1 MCAIDITAE
10 QRKTVLALLARH
22 LPNTTAWVYG
32 SRVKWT
38 ARPQSDLDLVV
49 FAKPEQERRV
59 SDLREAFEESN
70 LPFRVGLFVWDTVPE
85 QFRKTIESEHV
96 VLVEREELRVGSEWV
111 HCTLADACSA
121 INYGLTASASND
133 AAGPKFLR
141 ITDIVSGQLDWN
153 TVPHVVADKDSI
165 AKYRLYDGDIVI
177 ARTGASTGTSL
188 YIKTPPR
195 AVFASY
201 LVRLQAKPDFNAR
214 FLAYY
219 LKSKEF
225 GEFIRGVLGD
235 KSAQPNASASTMTA
249 VPLSAP
255 RDRTE
260 QRAIA
265 HVLGTLDD
273 KIELNR
279 RMNQTLEAMAQALF
293 KSWFADFD
301 PVRAK
306 ATLKHHDTNHSPLE
320 GESARGRSP
329 QSSRWGEIKRSYT
342 PQTLEKA
349 RTLRQDHTD
358 PEELLW
364 HYLRNKQLDGYKFR
378 RQQPIGP
385 YVVDFA
391 CMSRKLVIELDDGQ
405 HAEQHNYDK
414 KRDNYLRGK
423 GYRILRF
430 WNDEVFQNC
439 MDVLEAV
446 YQALVGPPPHQPSSD
461 GSASATPP
469 QGGSDWSVER
479 ARAYLD
485 RMDPNIAVLFPDSFM
500 DSELGPIPDGWEV
513 KALADLCYKPEYGY
527 TASAKDE
534 PVGPKFLR
542 ITDINKK
549 AWVEWESVPHCEITG
564 ENFDKYRLYES
575 DILIARMA
583 DPGHGCMIEEE
594 RQAVF
599 ASYLIRFR
607 PVQGRYA
614 RLLQYWL
621 RSDAYWELVGER
633 GAGTTRVS
641 LNAKV
646 LSEFPLA
653 VSSGPI
659 MDTFGKQVGS
669 LRAHVVANVEESR
682 TLAVL
687 RDALLPKL
695 ISGEVRVEDG
705 RRGVRGMIQ

>member
-38 ARPQSDLDLVV
+38 SRPESDLDLVV

-70 LPFRVGLFVWDTVPE
+70 LPFRVDLFVWDTVPE
-85 QFRKTIESEHV
+85 QFRKTIEAERV

-279 RMNQTLEAMAQALF
+279 RMNQTLEEMARALF
-293 KSWFADFD
+293 KSWFVDFD

-306 ATLKHHDTNHSPLE
+306 ATLKHHHT
-320 GESARGRSP
+320 
-329 QSSRWGEIKRSYT
+329 
-342 PQTLEKA
+342 TL
-349 RTLRQDHTD
+349 
-358 PEELLW
+358 
-364 HYLRNKQLDGYKFR
+364 
-378 RQQPIGP
+378 
-385 YVVDFA
+385 
-391 CMSRKLVIELDDGQ
+391 
-405 HAEQHNYDK
+405 
-414 KRDNYLRGK
+414 
-423 GYRILRF
+423 
-430 WNDEVFQNC
+430 
-439 MDVLEAV
+439 
-446 YQALVGPPPHQPSSD
+446 
-461 GSASATPP
+461 P

-485 RMDPNIAVLFPDSFM
+485 SMDPNIAALFPDSFV
-500 DSELGPIPDGWEV
+500 DSELGPIPEGWEV
-513 KALADLCYKPEYGY
+513 NRLGNLCKKPEYGY
-527 TASAKDE
+527 TASAKNE
-534 PVGPKFLR
+534 TVGPKFLR

-549 AWVEWESVPHCEITG
+549 AWLEWESVPYCEISG
-564 ENFDKYRLYES
+564 DDFHKYRLIEG

-583 DPGHGCMIEEE
+583 DPGHGCVIEEGQ
-594 RQAVF
+594 QAVF

-607 PVQGRYA
+607 PVQKRYA

-621 RSDAYWELVGER
+621 RSDAYWELVRER
-633 GAGTTRVS
+633 GGGTTRVS

-646 LSEFPLA
+646 LSEFSLTVPTCHLIDA
-653 VSSGPI
+653 
-659 MDTFGKQVGS
+659 FAKQVDS
-669 LRAHVVANVEESR
+669 LRVGVVANSIESR
-682 TLAVL
+682 ALTAL
-687 RDALLPKL
+687 RDTLLPKL
-695 ISGEVRVEDG
+695 LSGKMRVSGGTENSG
-705 RRGVRGMIQ
+705 R